1 MGAGWLWPGPG
12 PPSAISML
20 VLAQVWPQQVRMVPS
35 LLPSSLPPSFP
46 HKPLC
51 DDDGVIVTGRSALF
65 LLVKITNSQPKIIV
79 QRFEDFP
86 TSI

>member
-1 MGAGWLWPGPG
+1 MEGAGCQLCYFNVSFSPG
-12 PPSAISML
+12 
-20 VLAQVWPQQVRMVPS
+20 LASTSPYGA
-35 LLPSSLPPSFP
+35 LPPPSFP

>member
-1 MGAGWLWPGPG
+1 MEGAGCQLCYFNVSFSPGLASTSPYG
-12 PPSAISML
+12 ALPP
-20 VLAQVWPQQVRMVPS
+20 PS